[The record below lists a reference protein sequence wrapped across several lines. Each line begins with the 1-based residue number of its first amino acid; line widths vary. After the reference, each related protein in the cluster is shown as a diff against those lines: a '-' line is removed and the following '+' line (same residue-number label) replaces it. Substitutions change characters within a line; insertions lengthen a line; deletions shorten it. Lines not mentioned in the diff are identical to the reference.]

1 MRNNKFIRL
10 GIIFFC
16 LAFLMTGVVS
26 NGATQAELKAQQAA
40 NQKKKEEIKD
50 KLNAAQDELDAQQ
63 AKLAA
68 VISEEEK
75 NKSELE
81 ILEQELDYILEQLDV
96 LETTIKETEEDYN
109 NKVATLKERAR
120 VMFQLSDYSTI
131 QMLVESDSLLDFLNR
146 KSYYNTM
153 ITQDEQLIEDVANLK
168 LDLESK
174 KALQERTKGGYE
186 ELIAEKDKLLAGL
199 KNQKETYSSLTA
211 KAQSA
216 VDALEDQ
223 EAEMDKA
230 SKELEARLKKL
241 AEEEEAAKKQQQ
253 ASGGGSSSGTG
264 SHGGNPNFSGLGFI
278 WPAPASH
285 RISSPFGYRVH
296 PISGSYKMHN
306 GIDIAAPG
314 GSNILA
320 SQEGTVIESGY
331 HYSHGNYIVINHGNG
346 YATAYYHASKLI
358 AKAGQWVSRGQVI
371 ALVGTTGSSTG
382 NHLHFEVRK
391 NGVPQNPLN
400 YVS

>member
-1 MRNNKFIRL
+1 MAIVL
-10 GIIFFC
+10 FC
-16 LAFLMTGVVS
+16 LAFLLTGMVS
-26 NGATQAELKAQQAA
+26 NGATQAEIKAQQAA
-40 NQKKKEEIKD
+40 NQKKKDEIKN
-50 KLNAAQDELDAQQ
+50 KLSAAQSELDAQQ

-68 VISEEEK
+68 IISEEEK

-81 ILEQELDYILEQLDV
+81 ILEQELNYILEQLDI

-109 NKVATLKERAR
+109 NKVNTLKDRAR
-120 VMFQLSDYSTI
+120 IMFQLSDYSTI

-153 ITQDEQLIEDVANLK
+153 ITQDKQLIEDVANLK

-186 ELIAEKDKLLAGL
+186 DLIAQKDKLLAGL
-199 KNQKETYSSLTA
+199 KNQEATYSSLTS

-216 VDALEDQ
+216 VDALEAQ

-230 SKELEARLKKL
+230 SKELEARLKKI
-241 AEEEEAAKKQQQ
+241 AEEEEAAKKAQQQ
-253 ASGGGSSSGTG
+253 SGGSSSSG
-264 SHGGNPNFSGLGFI
+264 SYGGNPNFAGLGFI

-296 PISGSYKMHN
+296 PISGAYTMHN

-358 AKAGQWVSRGQVI
+358 AKAGQWVSRGTVI

>member
-40 NQKKKEEIKD
+40 TQKKKDEIKD
-50 KLNAAQDELDAQQ
+50 KLDAAQDELDAQQ

-131 QMLVESDSLLDFLNR
+131 QMLVESDS
-146 KSYYNTM
+146 
-153 ITQDEQLIEDVANLK
+153 LK

-285 RISSPFGYRVH
+285 RISSSFGYRVH